1 MNKTKKTP
9 YIELEP
15 ELSACIETKAKREYQ
30 KNLSRL
36 LNKGNNKGFQEKSE
50 LLRLFLESTDF
61 GKLRSQYEQYLA
73 QGKKVKFI
81 LQLANGKPEYK
92 MQVI

>member
-1 MNKTKKTP
+1 MIR
-9 YIELEP
+9 IELEP

-36 LNKGNNKGFQEKSE
+36 LNKGNNKELQEKSE

-73 QGKKVKFI
+73 QGKKVRFI
-81 LQLANGKPEYK
+81 LYWQQGKPEYE
-92 MQVI
+92 MQII

>member
-1 MNKTKKTP
+1 MIR
-9 YIELEP
+9 IELEP

-36 LNKGNNKGFQEKSE
+36 LNKGNNKELQEKSE

-61 GKLRSQYEQYLA
+61 GKLRSQYEQYLV
-73 QGKKVKFI
+73 QGKKVRFI
-81 LQLANGKPEYK
+81 LYWQQGKPKYE
-92 MQVI
+92 MQII

>member
-1 MNKTKKTP
+1 MIR
-9 YIELEP
+9 IELEP

-36 LNKGNNKGFQEKSE
+36 LNKGNNKELQEKSE

-61 GKLRSQYEQYLA
+61 GKLRSQYEQYLV
-73 QGKKVKFI
+73 QGKKVRFI
-81 LQLANGKPEYK
+81 LYWQQGKPEYE
-92 MQVI
+92 MQII

>member
-1 MNKTKKTP
+1 MNKAKKTT

-36 LNKGNNKGFQEKSE
+36 LNKGNNKEFPGKAE

-61 GKLRSQYEQYLA
+61 GKLRSQYEQYLV
-73 QGKKVKFI
+73 QGKKVKFT
-81 LQLANGKPEYK
+81 LYWQQGKPEYE
-92 MQVI
+92 MQII